1 MQFNFLGG
9 QSQRDNLSTALG
21 QRNPVLEAQ
30 LDFSKSAFVT
40 GVQGVGQTM
49 RTAMQVGQQ
58 ERESVLRNKT
68 SIQEGIL
75 NRQKDQ
81 DLLSQR
87 LAADKTAY
95 ERSLAD
101 QDKRASDARQARL
114 DDAEALRQKGLDD
127 QAEKERR
134 EKEEYARRL
143 GLVTTDKTV
152 AENKEYDK
160 LDKSVTGE
168 LEGIKARFGGELE
181 SVTFDDDNQYDF
193 NDDGTIRL
201 DDNGQPIA
209 TGKRAKIQGHFD
221 KIYNQAKGIAN
232 ATERQAF
239 IRQMTGQLSLTN
251 IRGMYDSKFAEEERK
266 RKLEDARAGAT
277 GRVPTPLGG

>member
-9 QSQRDNLSTALG
+9 QSQKDTLTQALG
-21 QRNPVLEAQ
+21 QRNTVLDSQ
-30 LDFSKSAFVT
+30 LDFAKSAFTT
-40 GVQGVGQTM
+40 GVQGVGATM
-49 RTAMQVGQQ
+49 RTAMQIGQQ
-58 ERESVLRNKT
+58 ERESVLKNKT
-68 SIQEGIL
+68 SMQEGML

-87 LAADKTAY
+87 LEADKTAY

-101 QDKRASDARQARL
+101 QDKRTKDARQARL
-114 DDAEALRQKGLDD
+114 DDAEALRTKALDD

-134 EKEEYARRL
+134 DKEEYARRL
-143 GLVTTDKTV
+143 GLATTDKTV

-168 LEGIKARFGGELE
+168 LEGIRARFSGELG
-181 SVTFDDDNQYDF
+181 SVEFDDDNQYDF

-201 DDNGQPIA
+201 DDNGQPIS

-221 KIYNQAKGIAN
+221 KVYNQAKGIAN

-266 RKLEDARAGAT
+266 RRQEDAAAGLT
-277 GRVPTPLGG
+277 DRTPRGLGG